1 MSKRNIH
8 IVPRGNNWG
17 VLREGGDRVSGIYPR
32 QSDAQDAAIP
42 TARRDGV
49 DIVIHRPNGQIRDR
63 DSYGNDPH
71 PPIDKKH

>member
-8 IVPRGNNWG
+8 IVPRGDNWG
-17 VLREGGDRVSGIYPR
+17 VLREGGGRVSGIYPT